1 MPSIPTNTNIA
12 NIDMPSIPTNTN
24 IANIDMIGDHTGSD
38 QYENNTKK
46 IEKNWTTLAR
56 SIASRYSR
64 ADLWSPLG
72 PVNI

>member
-38 QYENNTKK
+38 QYENNKKKWKK
-46 IEKNWTTLAR
+46 I
-56 SIASRYSR
+56 
-64 ADLWSPLG
+64 
-72 PVNI
+72 